1 ELGFQD
7 ICVEGDSL
15 TVVKKLND
23 EHNDRSEIADIIKE
37 LKSRYSRFRNISF
50 RHTFRSA
57 NGAAHGI
64 AFYGQQYD
72 SPIYWVEEVPLDI
85 EHLILKDMQGFREG

>member
-37 LKSRYSRFRNISF
+37 LKNRYSRFRNISF

-72 SPIYWVEEVPLDI
+72 SYWVEEVPLDI